1 MTNDETSIVRTE
13 GFSAIEVKRNAE
25 LAATAMAAKAK
36 ASIEAACIMA
46 ERHPRDLL
54 QVRAQLLKECERSR
68 FAEKARYKIPRNSY
82 NRDTGQYERTWI
94 QGFSIRFAESAL
106 MHMGNMSAS
115 SEVVYEDDEKLTL
128 TVTVRDYER
137 NSFVEDAI
145 VVTKLTEKR
154 KLAKNDIPVAT
165 RTNSNGETIFILKS
179 TIDEV
184 TQRRNAAVSKS
195 MRTLVL
201 RLIPADLKEECE
213 DMCVATST
221 KTFKTDPTAEIKRVV
236 DAFAKIRVMPAQLA
250 EYLGH
255 TVDTVDVN
263 ELNTLRGIYQAI
275 ADNDTTWA
283 EVVDAQR
290 EEREQAYND
299 SRDPDPGP
307 RQTAVSEALAKASA
321 KVAARAAE
329 KAKQARQKSDDPQ
342 QGAPETPKM
351 REPGED

>member
-1 MTNDETSIVRTE
+1 MANDETSIVRTE
-13 GFSAIEVKRNAE
+13 GFSAIEVRRNAE

-68 FAEKARYKIPRNSY
+68 FAEKARYKLPRNSY
-82 NRDTGQYERTWI
+82 NRETQQYEKTWI

-137 NSFVEDAI
+137 NAFVEDAI

-154 KLAKNDIPVAT
+154 RIFKNDVPIAT
-165 RTNSNGETIFILKS
+165 RTNSNGETIYILKS
-179 TIDEV
+179 TIDEI

-195 MRTLVL
+195 MRTLIL

-213 DMCVATST
+213 DQCVETAAQS
-221 KTFKTDPTAEIKRVV
+221 FKTDPTKEIKRVV

-283 EVVDAQR
+283 EVVEAQR
-290 EEREQAYND
+290 EE
-299 SRDPDPGP
+299 SDPTSDGEIVTGP
-307 RQTAVSEALAKASA
+307 RQTAVADALAKASA
-321 KVAARAAE
+321 KVAAKAAE
-329 KAKQARQKSDDPQ
+329 KAKARQKAEEPQ
-342 QGAPETPKM
+342 QGAPEAPRM

>member
-1 MTNDETSIVRTE
+1 MANDETSIVRTE

-68 FAEKARYKIPRNSY
+68 FAEKARYKLPRNSY
-82 NRDTGQYERTWI
+82 NRETNQYEKTWI
-94 QGFSIRFAESAL
+94 YGFSIRFAESAL

-128 TVTVRDYER
+128 TITVRDYER

-154 KLAKNDIPVAT
+154 FLRRGDSPVAT
-165 RTNSNGETIFILKS
+165 RTNSNGETVFILKS
-179 TIDEV
+179 TLDEV

-195 MRTLVL
+195 MRTLIL

-213 DMCVATST
+213 DQCVETVAQS
-221 KTFKTDPTAEIKRVV
+221 FKSDPTKEIKRVV

-283 EVVDAQR
+283 EVIEAQR
-290 EEREQAYND
+290 EEREPTSD
-299 SRDPDPGP
+299 GEIVTGP
-307 RQTAVSEALAKASA
+307 RQAAVADALAKASA
-321 KVAARAAE
+321 KVAAKAAE
-329 KAKQARQKSDDPQ
+329 KAKPRQKPEQAPPQ
-342 QGAPETPKM
+342 APT
-351 REPGED
+351 EPDRWDNPDA

>member
-1 MTNDETSIVRTE
+1 MANDETSIVRTE

-68 FAEKARYKIPRNSY
+68 FAEKARYKLPRNAY
-82 NRDTGQYERTWI
+82 NPETRQYEKKWI

-115 SEVVYEDDEKLTL
+115 SEVVYEDEEKLTL

-137 NSFVEDAI
+137 NAFVEDAI

-154 KLAKNDIPVAT
+154 RIFKNDVPIAT

-179 TIDEV
+179 TIDEI

-195 MRTLVL
+195 MRTLIL

-213 DMCVATST
+213 DQCVETAAQS
-221 KTFKTDPTAEIKRVV
+221 FKSDPTKEIKRVV
-236 DAFAKIRVMPAQLA
+236 DAFAKIRVMPFQLA

-275 ADNDTTWA
+275 SDNDTTWA
-283 EVVDAQR
+283 EVVEAQLEEKEQTYDDA
-290 EEREQAYND
+290 
-299 SRDPDPGP
+299 RDPAPGP
-307 RQTAVSEALAKASA
+307 RQAAVADALAKASA
-321 KVAARAAE
+321 KVAAKAAE
-329 KAKQARQKSDDPQ
+329 KAKPRQKPEQAPPQAPTEPDRWDDPD
-342 QGAPETPKM
+342 A
-351 REPGED
+351 

>member
-1 MTNDETSIVRTE
+1 MANDETSIVRTE
-13 GFSAIEVKRNAE
+13 GFSAIEVRRNAE

-68 FAEKARYKIPRNSY
+68 FAEKARYKLPRNSY
-82 NRDTGQYERTWI
+82 NRETGQYEKTWI

-106 MHMGNMSAS
+106 MHMGNMSSS

-128 TVTVRDYER
+128 AVTVRDYER
-137 NSFVEDAI
+137 NAFVEDAI

-154 KLAKNDIPVAT
+154 RIFKNDVPIAT

-179 TIDEV
+179 TIDEI

-195 MRTLVL
+195 MRTLIL

-213 DMCVATST
+213 DQCVETAAQS
-221 KTFKTDPTAEIKRVV
+221 FKSDPTKEIKRVV

-255 TVDTVDVN
+255 TVETVDAN

-283 EVVDAQR
+283 EVVEAQR
-290 EEREQAYND
+290 EE
-299 SRDPDPGP
+299 SDPTSDGEIVTGP
-307 RQTAVSEALAKASA
+307 RQAAVADALAKASA
-321 KVAARAAE
+321 KVAAKAAE
-329 KAKQARQKSDDPQ
+329 KAKARQKPEEPQ
-342 QGAPETPKM
+342 QGAPETPRM